1 MIFFFGK
8 RDAALPEGRWGR
20 QSYPRHE
27 GLKGPGGGERQKQM
41 NQSRLCCPEETR
53 SEAGLIF
60 GIFQTWERLDL
71 RDREPGQTQ
80 QYRLC

>member
-1 MIFFFGK
+1 MIFFFGT
-8 RDAALPEGRWGR
+8 RDAALPEGRWGC

-27 GLKGPGGGERQKQM
+27 GLTVPGGERQKQM
-41 NQSRLCCPEETR
+41 NQSRLCCPEESR
-53 SEAGLIF
+53 SEAELIF
-60 GIFQTWERLDL
+60 GISQIWERLDL

>member
-8 RDAALPEGRWGR
+8 RDAALPGGRWGR

-27 GLKGPGGGERQKQM
+27 DLKSPGGESQKQM
-41 NQSRLCCPEETR
+41 NQSRLCCPKESR

>member
-27 GLKGPGGGERQKQM
+27 GLTAPGGEHQKQM